1 MFWTNQMFFDWSKT
15 EKKIC
20 FGPIKSL
27 LSFSTAKTEKKIMR
41 KKDWLFDG
49 LMPRTRYTLQFL

>member
-1 MFWTNQMFFDWSKT
+1 MFFDWTKT